1 MTIVTNTGPL
11 VILAKI
17 DQLGL
22 LQQMF
27 TRIVIPPAVHRELM
41 AKSGIEVRRLD
52 AALTQFIEITAE
64 PELLPAVQI
73 VTDHLDAG
81 EQQAIALAHA
91 RNTTLVIDERLGRQA
106 ARQLGLTVTGSA
118 GVLIEA
124 RRRGYIPAVRPLLE
138 AARRQGYWL
147 SDELIAMAAKMA
159 GENDS

>member
-27 TRIVIPPAVHRELM
+27 TSVAIPPAVYRELL
-41 AKSGIEVRRLD
+41 AKSGAEVSRLD
-52 AALTQFIEITAE
+52 AALAQFIEVVAE
-64 PELLPAVQI
+64 PEFPPAVKI

-106 ARQLGLTVTGSA
+106 ARQLGLSVTGST

-124 RRRGYIPAVRPLLE
+124 KQRGYIPAVRPLLE
-138 AARRQGYWL
+138 AARRKGYWL
-147 SDELIAMAAKMA
+147 SDELITIATKMA
-159 GENDS
+159 GEND

>member
-27 TRIVIPPAVHRELM
+27 TSVAIPPAVHRELL
-41 AKSGIEVRRLD
+41 AKSGAEASRLD
-52 AALTQFIEITAE
+52 AALKQFIEVVAE
-64 PELLPAVQI
+64 PELSPTVKI

-81 EQQAIALAHA
+81 EQQAIALAYA
-91 RNTTLVIDERLGRQA
+91 RNTMLVIDERLGRQA
-106 ARQLGLTVTGSA
+106 ARQLGLTVTGST

-124 RRRGYIPAVRPLLE
+124 KQRGHIPAVRPLLE

-147 SDELIAMAAKMA
+147 SDELIAIAAKMA
-159 GENDS
+159 GENG

>member
-1 MTIVTNTGPL
+1 MAIVTNTGPL
-11 VILAKI
+11 IVLAKI

-27 TRIVIPPAVHRELM
+27 TTITIPPAVQRELL
-41 AKSGIEVRRLD
+41 AKSGIEARRLD
-52 AALTQFIEITAE
+52 AALTQFIEIATE
-64 PELLPAVQI
+64 PELPATVQVVI
-73 VTDHLDAG
+73 DHLDVG

-91 RNTTLVIDERLGRQA
+91 KNATLVIDERLGRQA

-124 RRRGYIPAVRPLLE
+124 KRRGYIPAVKPLLE

-147 SDELIAMAAKMA
+147 SDELIAIAAKMA
-159 GENDS
+159 GD